1 MTELQP
7 SDSLKIIQEIIQQRK
22 QKYEANGFFLL
33 FWGALIAL
41 SGIVQFT
48 MLISNFYPKQSG
60 MVWAVLMPLGFI
72 INFGILLRNRGEQ
85 RKAFLSADWLDWAW
99 CVAGIVAL
107 LSFCMPFSLW
117 NHYEIALLTIYFPF
131 AFVALAVALHLK
143 MRLWVATSLIAI
155 VIIHSVLYCQYGVYL
170 PLLSSVLACL
180 LFLIPGIQLYIHH
193 KKQQNV

>member
-1 MTELQP
+1 MELQP
-7 SDSLKIIQEIIQQRK
+7 SDSLRIIQEIIQQRK

-48 MLISNFYPKQSG
+48 MLISNFYPEQSG
-60 MVWAVLMPLGFI
+60 MVWAVLMPLGFVFSFVI
-72 INFGILLRNRGEQ
+72 QAKKRSKQ
-85 RKAFLSADWLDWAW
+85 RKTHLPTDWLDWAW
-99 CVAGIVAL
+99 CVAGVVAL

-131 AFVALAVALHLK
+131 AFVALAVALQLK

-155 VIIHSVLYCQYGVYL
+155 VIIYSVLYCQYGIFL
-170 PLLSSVLACL
+170 PLLCSIIACL

>member
-1 MTELQP
+1 MELQP

-41 SGIVQFT
+41 S
-48 MLISNFYPKQSG
+48 
-60 MVWAVLMPLGFI
+60 
-72 INFGILLRNRGEQ
+72 
-85 RKAFLSADWLDWAW
+85 
-99 CVAGIVAL
+99 GIVAL

-155 VIIHSVLYCQYGVYL
+155 VIIYSVLYCQYGVYL

-180 LFLIPGIQLYIHH
+180 LFLIPGVQLYIHY